1 LPRTGG
7 VFLCKKRTAR
17 SKQRILTSGRVL
29 SFGRGAL
36 YHLLRNRVYR
46 GEVVHKGLSYPG
58 EHIAIVDEDLWNA
71 VQAKLAGLL
80 L

>member
-1 LPRTGG
+1 VCSHSGAG
-7 VFLCKKRTAR
+7 R
-17 SKQRILTSGRVL
+17 SIICYDNRI
-29 SFGRGAL
+29 
-36 YHLLRNRVYR
+36 YR